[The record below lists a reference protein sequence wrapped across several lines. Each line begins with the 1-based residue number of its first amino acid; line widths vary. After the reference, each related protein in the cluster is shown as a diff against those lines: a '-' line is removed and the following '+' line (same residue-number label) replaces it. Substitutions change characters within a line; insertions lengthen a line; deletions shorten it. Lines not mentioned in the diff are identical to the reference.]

1 MIPVGGDGRHNAE
14 MPNRRPRLELIAPSA
29 SPEEAAAVVAAL
41 ERFMRATAAVPI
53 AASHGPDPWT
63 RAGLIEG
70 VSRESETGLRDPWIN
85 T

>member
-1 MIPVGGDGRHNAE
+1 

-41 ERFMRATAAVPI
+41 ERFMRATAPVVI
-53 AASHGPDPWT
+53 ATQEHVDPWT
-63 RAGLIEG
+63 RAALVEG
-70 VSRESETGLRDPWIN
+70 VARGEEGDDRNPWIN